1 MPEGVTFLNHDAIL
15 TYEEILRLI
24 RIFASLGINRIRLTG
39 GEPLVRQGITNLAK
53 EIKQIPGI
61 EYLAIT
67 TNGIGLSQLGEELKN
82 AGVDGLNI
90 SLDTMNPLRFEQ
102 LTQRDKWNDVWE
114 GIQAAIRLNFSSIKI
129 NSVLS
134 PNSIES
140 DWLSVIRVARDYPI
154 DVRLIE
160 WMPLNQQEAANCTM
174 ADNALDR
181 IQSVYG
187 PLKNLPKETKGGPA
201 DYYQLEAFL
210 GRIGIIH
217 AMSNC
222 FCDGCNRISLTST
235 GVLKLC
241 LFYEV
246 GTNLKTLL
254 RDGSTD
260 KEIREILLKTVA
272 YKPLKHR
279 GVVKSREDEHEKS
292 HIGTIAHSKGMFD
305 IGG

>member
-1 MPEGVTFLNHDAIL
+1 MPDGVTFMNHDDIL

-39 GEPLVRQGITNLAK
+39 GEPLVRLGIADLAR

-67 TNGIGLSQLGEELKN
+67 TNGISLTKLGKELKD

-90 SLDTMNPLRFEQ
+90 SLDTMNPIRFES
-102 LTQRDKWNDVWE
+102 LTQRDKWSDVWE
-114 GIQAAIRLNFSSIKI
+114 GIQTALSLNFSSIKV

-134 PNSIES
+134 PYSIES
-140 DWLSVIRVARDYPI
+140 DWLSVIRLARDYPI

-160 WMPLNQQEAANCTM
+160 WMPLNQREASQCIA
-174 ADNALDR
+174 ADDALEV
-181 IQSVYG
+181 IQSTYG
-187 PLKNLPKETKGGPA
+187 QLQKLPHEKKGGPA
-201 DYYQLEAFL
+201 EYYQIDGFN
-210 GRIGIIH
+210 GRVGVIH

-222 FCDGCNRISLTST
+222 FCDGCNRLRLTST
-235 GVLKLC
+235 GDLKLC

-246 GTNLKTLL
+246 GTSLKVLL

-260 KEIREILLKTVA
+260 KEIRDTILKTVA
-272 YKPLKHR
+272 YKPLKHVGEIR
-279 GVVKSREDEHEKS
+279 ASEVAHEATGVGQIS
-292 HIGTIAHSKGMFD
+292 HSKGMFD